1 MQGFELR
8 DDADQV
14 AGLERRL
21 RRWLRDEQFRPG
33 ERIGSERGLAESLGI
48 ARSTL
53 RAALSRLENDRV
65 VYRAMGRSGGVF
77 ASDGKID
84 RNPNTIEGVP
94 SILRQQGFS
103 SSTAVLRTEV
113 AVASPAERR
122 NLELDVGDPVF
133 RLTRRRDADGMP
145 LSLDRMSLPAR
156 RFPDLHRFDF
166 RTSVYATLTEH
177 YGLEISH
184 ANETIDV
191 TPATR
196 EHAEVLGIDEGASLI
211 DIWRTTY
218 SGDGTPIEFA
228 HDLFRSDRTRVTV
241 RRYGARWK
249 RAADSDRLSEPSPK
263 EATP

>member
-1 MQGFELR
+1 MQTTSAST
-8 DDADQV
+8 DQIDA
-14 AGLERRL
+14 LERRL
-21 RRWLRDEQFRPG
+21 RRWVRDEQFRPG
-33 ERIGSERGLAESLGI
+33 ERIGSERGLAETLGI
-48 ARSTL
+48 PRSML
-53 RAALSRLENDRV
+53 RAALSQLENDRV
-65 VYRAMGRSGGVF
+65 VYRAMGRAGGVF
-77 ASDGKID
+77 AADGKID

-103 SSTAVLRTEV
+103 CTTTVLRAEV
-113 AVASPAERR
+113 AVAGPAERR
-122 NLELDVGDPVF
+122 NLALAADEPVF
-133 RLTRRRDADGMP
+133 RLTRRRDADGSP

-166 RTSVYATLTEH
+166 RTSVYAILTEH

-191 TPATR
+191 TPAGR
-196 EHAEVLGIDEGASLI
+196 EHAEILGITEGAPLV

-218 SGDGTPIEFA
+218 TADGTPIEFA

-249 RAADSDRLSEPSPK
+249 RVADTDHPTLLSSK
-263 EATP
+263 EATS